1 MFDWICYH
9 TIVSHVYGDNDI
21 EAVTRNHTA
30 EKYKQF
36 MKQQFGKKTIDESL
50 KIDKILKY
58 LRECSVDIFFMQ
70 EASHSIVR
78 MIEKKTKAYRIVSGS
93 SSDSIILVSWKLC
106 KTLLG
111 KHAYKTLKF
120 YNDCYLN
127 ESQLKD
133 SRESFFTKLKSMEM
147 SKEDSNTHQ
156 DSGAFIAIERT
167 FSFEPE
173 VAKNPLEFEALRE
186 KEQKEMNDAIYE
198 TISSE
203 ASSSDDEDEQMQASR
218 ERVRKCIDLKWMKS
232 LDNMNFNKNSVV
244 QFLGSLILFSIHLPS
259 EVKNGGL
266 RSPIRARLLN
276 RCLRELYPGHTIIM
290 GGAWNQFLEE
300 SEFNECPMFPSNLT
314 SPFTKRGSTSKTKF
328 PKPKSKCGR
337 PLTT

>member
-21 EAVTRNHTA
+21 EAVTKNHTA

-106 KTLLG
+106 ETLLG

-133 SRESFFTKLKSMEM
+133 SRQSSFTKLKSMEM
-147 SKEDSNTHQ
+147 SIEDSNTYQ
-156 DSGAFIAIERT
+156 YSG
-167 FSFEPE
+167 
-173 VAKNPLEFEALRE
+173 LL
-186 KEQKEMNDAIYE
+186 
-198 TISSE
+198 
-203 ASSSDDEDEQMQASR
+203 SR
-218 ERVRKCIDLKWMKS
+218 
-232 LDNMNFNKNSVV
+232 
-244 QFLGSLILFSIHLPS
+244 
-259 EVKNGGL
+259 
-266 RSPIRARLLN
+266 
-276 RCLRELYPGHTIIM
+276 LRELSLSNHKWSKNPGI
-290 GGAWNQFLEE
+290 
-300 SEFNECPMFPSNLT
+300 
-314 SPFTKRGSTSKTKF
+314 
-328 PKPKSKCGR
+328 
-337 PLTT
+337 